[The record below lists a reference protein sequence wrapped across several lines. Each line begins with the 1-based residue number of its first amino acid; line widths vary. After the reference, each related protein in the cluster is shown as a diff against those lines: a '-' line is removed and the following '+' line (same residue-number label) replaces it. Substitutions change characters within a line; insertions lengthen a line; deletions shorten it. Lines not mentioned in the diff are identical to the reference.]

1 MIKNFLKL
9 LFCFFLVSSPAYSLV
24 DEPSSETNKPKLK
37 HYQGEILA
45 DEIIKLN
52 DTIDG
57 DTIEGVDFFDDDKLD
72 FKLFS
77 EYAFA
82 KKKAIKFKEGPV
94 DEFSGELRFKGINSF
109 ENIGDSMTST
119 YPFDINAVIESKFFE
134 NKFRFFTEYAF
145 TRDVSDLDHEFFG
158 KFSNLYIEQNF
169 SNNHKMR
176 IGTSRAP
183 IGLEGSMSSFSLP
196 LINRAQISR
205 NFGDAIATGVSFL
218 GNKNGFEYNLGG
230 YTSTRFTQGFDDGA
244 EFIGRIG
251 YQPFYKS
258 EGSYFK
264 DLTFYT
270 GADVG
275 HRQKDYQV
283 YSAAVNYEYK
293 KLLMNV
299 EYAYAN
305 GSNGDYFVPD
315 KRQGFFTTLGWNF
328 TPNVQLLLRYDCFDP
343 NTSKSGD
350 LNHEYT
356 VGLNY
361 FIFKQRL
368 RFAVNY
374 VFKDNDARNSQSNAI
389 YFLTQFFI

>member
-158 KFSNLYIEQNF
+158 KFSNIYIESNF
-169 SNNHKMR
+169 
-176 IGTSRAP
+176 
-183 IGLEGSMSSFSLP
+183 
-196 LINRAQISR
+196 
-205 NFGDAIATGVSFL
+205 
-218 GNKNGFEYNLGG
+218 
-230 YTSTRFTQGFDDGA
+230 
-244 EFIGRIG
+244 
-251 YQPFYKS
+251 
-258 EGSYFK
+258 
-264 DLTFYT
+264 
-270 GADVG
+270 
-275 HRQKDYQV
+275 
-283 YSAAVNYEYK
+283 
-293 KLLMNV
+293 
-299 EYAYAN
+299 
-305 GSNGDYFVPD
+305 
-315 KRQGFFTTLGWNF
+315 
-328 TPNVQLLLRYDCFDP
+328 
-343 NTSKSGD
+343 
-350 LNHEYT
+350 
-356 VGLNY
+356 
-361 FIFKQRL
+361 
-368 RFAVNY
+368 
-374 VFKDNDARNSQSNAI
+374 
-389 YFLTQFFI
+389 

>member
-1 MIKNFLKL
+1 
-9 LFCFFLVSSPAYSLV
+9 
-24 DEPSSETNKPKLK
+24 
-37 HYQGEILA
+37 
-45 DEIIKLN
+45 
-52 DTIDG
+52 
-57 DTIEGVDFFDDDKLD
+57 
-72 FKLFS
+72 
-77 EYAFA
+77 
-82 KKKAIKFKEGPV
+82 
-94 DEFSGELRFKGINSF
+94 
-109 ENIGDSMTST
+109 
-119 YPFDINAVIESKFFE
+119 
-134 NKFRFFTEYAF
+134 
-145 TRDVSDLDHEFFG
+145 
-158 KFSNLYIEQNF
+158 
-169 SNNHKMR
+169 MR

-183 IGLEGSMSSFSLP
+183 IGLEGSMSSFALP

-218 GNKNGFEYNLGG
+218 GNKNGFKYNLGG

-305 GSNGDYFVPD
+305 GSNGDYFVQD
-315 KRQGFFTTLGWNF
+315 KRQGFFTTVGWNF
-328 TPNVQLLLRYDCFDP
+328 TPKVQLLLRYDCFDP
-343 NTSKSGD
+343 NTSVSGD

-356 VGLNY
+356 AGLNY
-361 FIFKQRL
+361 FIFNQRL

-374 VFKDNDARNSQSNAI
+374 VFKDNKATNSQSNAI